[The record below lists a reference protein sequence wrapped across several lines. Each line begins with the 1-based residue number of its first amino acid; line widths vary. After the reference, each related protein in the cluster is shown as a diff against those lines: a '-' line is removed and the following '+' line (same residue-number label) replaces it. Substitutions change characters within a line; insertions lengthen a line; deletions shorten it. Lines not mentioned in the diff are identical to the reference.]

1 MKLSKEFIAMFRD
14 EVKKAQWEINCWN
27 GKSIDDLVVDY
38 LERKEL
44 KPEDFTGAVILTVEE
59 AKTLLFM
66 SGIFSID
73 HYTPDRNKEL
83 LNNLYRQLLR
93 QDFESTKKY
102 FECFRKNEHFRN
114 EWKRIE
120 QAENKDESN

>member
-1 MKLSKEFIAMFRD
+1 MKLSEMGKENLQGFGFAH
-14 EVKKAQWEINCWN
+14 NCD
-27 GKSIDDLVVDY
+27 GAFSLLDDYEFDQD
-38 LERKEL
+38 
-44 KPEDFTGAVILTVEE
+44 DFEGTICLTVEE
-59 AKTLLFM
+59 AKALLFM

-93 QDFESTKKY
+93 QDFESTKEY

-120 QAENKDESN
+120 QAEKSNE

>member
-1 MKLSKEFIAMFRD
+1 MKLSEKGLSKLYNSKACYYDPDTEEEVVALSYFEHVFEF
-14 EVKKAQWEINCWN
+14 EP
-27 GKSIDDLVVDY
+27 DDFEGIVCLS
-38 LERKEL
+38 
-44 KPEDFTGAVILTVEE
+44 VEE
-59 AKTLLFM
+59 AKALLFM
-66 SGIFSID
+66 SGIFSIE

-102 FECFRKNEHFRN
+102 FECFRKNENFRN

-120 QAENKDESN
+120 QAEGKDE